1 MVGVVV
7 GWLLAKLAFR
17 ARRASLRLSE
27 QGEPLLALAA
37 LAISF
42 GAAELVGGYG
52 FIAVFC
58 CAMAVRSAERSHDY
72 QQAMHGVVERLE
84 RLLTLLVLL
93 CLGIAMSR
101 GLLSRARLAGRA
113 GRAWR

>member
-1 MVGVVV
+1 M
-7 GWLLAKLAFR
+7 
-17 ARRASLRLSE
+17 
-27 QGEPLLALAA
+27 LALAA

-58 CAMAVRSAERSHDY
+58 CGMAIRNAERSHDY
-72 QQAMHGVVERLE
+72 QEAMHGVVERLE

-101 GLLSRARLAGRA
+101 GLLSRSTGAGSWP
-113 GRAWR
+113 GWR